1 MPDHPSAG
9 ALFRDGRLT
18 DAIAAATQRLRREPA
33 AAAARILLAELLL
46 FAGNFERADGQL
58 DTAGTI
64 DPSLGIAAAEFRQL
78 LRAEQ
83 ARRQLLDAGRV
94 PEFLDVPTDAQRA
107 ALAAVVALRAGDLP
121 AAAAHVA
128 AAEAARPPAPV
139 MLGTQRVDD
148 LRDADDLIGG
158 SLEVLTPTG
167 KYLWIPFERIVEL
180 TFHAPER
187 PRDLYWRR
195 ATLAVEAGPNGEVYV
210 PALYLGDPAD
220 TDEAL
225 RLGRA
230 TDWRDLAE
238 GLTRG
243 RGQRVFLAGEAG
255 VSIMDL
261 TSLTRSA

>member
-1 MPDHPSAG
+1 MQDQTGAG
-9 ALFRDGRLT
+9 AFFKDGRLK
-18 DAIAAATQRLRREPA
+18 DAIAAATARVRREPA
-33 AAAARILLAELLL
+33 AASARVLLAELLL
-46 FAGNFERADGQL
+46 FAGNLERADGQL

-83 ARRQLLDAGRV
+83 ARRQLLDEGRV
-94 PEFLDVPTDAQRA
+94 PEFLDGPTDAQRA
-107 ALAAVVALRAGDLP
+107 ALAAVVALRAGDL
-121 AAAAHVA
+121 AAAAQRIA
-128 AAEAARPPAPV
+128 EAEAARPATAF
-139 MLGTQRVDD
+139 MIDGRRADD

-158 SLEVLTPTG
+158 SLEVLTSTG
-167 KYLWIPFERIVEL
+167 KYLWIPFERVAEL
-180 TFHAPER
+180 TLHAPER

-195 ATLAVEAGPNGEVYV
+195 ATLAVEGGPNGEVYV
-210 PALYLGDPAD
+210 PALYLCPPDE

-230 TDWRDLAE
+230 TDWRDLAD

-243 RGQRVFLAGEAG
+243 VGQRVFLAGDDG

-261 TSLTRSA
+261 SSVTPST